1 MCRPWRR
8 RSVDAMRQALTT
20 RPTALMLGALAVAVA
35 GAAAAPAQATYA
47 GKNGPIAF
55 QRFTGGGEN
64 AEIFSITPR
73 GGRAHRLSAGPGAA
87 FNPDF
92 SPNGS
97 RLAFERRYGDDP
109 ARKPDAIFTVKS
121 SGGRATKISRGCTGQ
136 CLGDDGPAW
145 SPDGRQI
152 LFTRAF
158 GPIVHD
164 DAAEL
169 DLMVMNRDGS
179 GQRLIRRFGRIVD
192 GLEPGAEG
200 KAEFSPDGRQIAV
213 TLLTVGTSGHPNSSA
228 VYVMNADGSDLRP
241 ITPAKLHGGNA
252 DWSPNGKLL
261 VFHSNNYGPS
271 RSEIWVVKP
280 NGEGRRRL
288 RRPRRGGDN
297 QPVWS
302 PNGRQIAFGHGAVVH
317 RGGHVVDVV
326 FNLWTMRSNGSHA
339 HAITNP
345 VDKPKEVTPDWGSRR

>member
-1 MCRPWRR
+1 
-8 RSVDAMRQALTT
+8 
-20 RPTALMLGALAVAVA
+20 MLGALAVAVA

-47 GKNGPIAF
+47 GKNGPIGF
-55 QRFTGGGEN
+55 QRWTGAQEN
-64 AEIFSITPR
+64 AEMFSMSPR
-73 GGRAHRLSAGPGAA
+73 GGRPHRLTAGPGAA
-87 FNPDF
+87 FNPDY

-109 ARKPDAIFTVKS
+109 TRKPDAIFTVKS
-121 SGGRATKISRGCTGQ
+121 GGGRAAKISRGCTGQ
-136 CLGDDGPAW
+136 CLGDDGPSW

-158 GPIVHD
+158 GPIVKD
-164 DAAEL
+164 NAAEL

-213 TLLTVGTSGHPNSSA
+213 TLITQNADPRRSDSA
-228 VYVMNADGSDLRP
+228 VYLMNADGSDLRP

-261 VFHSNNYGPS
+261 VFHSNNYHFAG

-280 NGEGRRRL
+280 NGKGRRRL
-288 RRPRRGGDN
+288 RRLHIGRDY

-302 PNGRQIAFGHGAVVH
+302 PNGRQIAFGHDGPSVH
-317 RGGHVVDVV
+317 HGVPVGQ
-326 FNLWTMRSNGSHA
+326 NLYTMRSNGSHA
-339 HAITNP
+339 HAITDP
-345 VDKPKEVTPDWGSRR
+345 LDKPDELTPDWGSRR

>member
-1 MCRPWRR
+1 VP
-8 RSVDAMRQALTT
+8 VKTLV
-20 RPTALMLGALAVAVA
+20 LLGVAAAVG
-35 GAAAAPAQATYA
+35 GAAAAPADATYA

-55 QRFTGGGEN
+55 QRFTGAQED
-64 AEIFSITPR
+64 AEMFSMSPR
-73 GGRAHRLSAGPGAA
+73 GGRAHRLTAGSGAA

-109 ARKPDAIFTVKS
+109 TRKPDAIFAVKS
-121 SGGRATKISRGCTGQ
+121 GGGRATKISRGCTGQ

-164 DAAEL
+164 NAAEL

-192 GLEPGAEG
+192 GPDPGAEG

-213 TLLTVGTSGHPNSSA
+213 TLFTKGGDPRRSDSA
-228 VYVMNADGSDLRP
+228 VYLMNPDGSNLRP

-261 VFHSNNYGPS
+261 VFHSNNYHFAA

-280 NGEGRRRL
+280 NGKGLRRL
-288 RRPRRGGDN
+288 RRLHRGRDY

-302 PNGRQIAFGHGAVVH
+302 PNGRQIAFGHDGPG
-317 RGGHVVDVV
+317 RFV
-326 FNLWTMRSNGSHA
+326 FQNLWTMRSNGSHA
-339 HAITNP
+339 HAIT
-345 VDKPKEVTPDWGSRR
+345 KPGEPAEYAPDWGARR

>member
-1 MCRPWRR
+1 
-8 RSVDAMRQALTT
+8 
-20 RPTALMLGALAVAVA
+20 MLGALAAAVVGVVAS
-35 GAAAAPAQATYA
+35 PAQATYH

-55 QRFTGGGEN
+55 QRFTGGQED
-64 AEIFSITPR
+64 AEIFSMSPS
-73 GGRAHRLSAGPGAA
+73 GGRAHRLTTGPGAT

-97 RLAFERRYGDDP
+97 QLAFERRYGDDP
-109 ARKPDAIFTVKS
+109 TRKPDAIFTVKS
-121 SGGRATKISRGCTGQ
+121 SGGRATKISSGCTDQ

-145 SPDGRQI
+145 SPDGGQI

-179 GQRLIRRFGRIVD
+179 DQRLIRRFGPMVD
-192 GLEPGAEG
+192 GPDPGSEG
-200 KAEFSPDGRQIAV
+200 KAEFSPDGQKIAV
-213 TLLTVGTSGHPNSSA
+213 TLLTPGPGITGIAGSA
-228 VYVMNADGSDLRP
+228 VYVMNADGSDPHP

-261 VFHSNNYGPS
+261 VFHSNNYVIRS

-280 NGEGRRRL
+280 NGKGRRRL
-288 RRPRRGGDN
+288 RRLRRGRDY

-302 PNGRQIAFGHGAVVH
+302 PNGRQIAFGHDGPSVH
-317 RGGHVVDVV
+317 KGVPVLQ
-326 FNLWTMRSNGSHA
+326 NLWTMRSNGSHA

-345 VDKPKEVTPDWGSRR
+345 EDKPAEITPDWGSRR

>member
-1 MCRPWRR
+1 
-8 RSVDAMRQALTT
+8 
-20 RPTALMLGALAVAVA
+20 MLGALAAAVVGVVAS
-35 GAAAAPAQATYA
+35 PAQATYH

-55 QRFTGGGEN
+55 QRFTGGQED
-64 AEIFSITPR
+64 AEIFSMSPT
-73 GGRAHRLSAGPGAA
+73 GGRAHRLTAGPGAT

-97 RLAFERRYGDDP
+97 QLAFERRYGDDP
-109 ARKPDAIFTVKS
+109 TRKPDAIFTVKS
-121 SGGRATKISRGCTGQ
+121 SGGRATKISSGCTDQ

-179 GQRLIRRFGRIVD
+179 DQRLIRRFGPMVD
-192 GLEPGAEG
+192 GPDPGSEG
-200 KAEFSPDGRQIAV
+200 KAEFSPDGQKIAV
-213 TLLTVGTSGHPNSSA
+213 TLLTPGPGITGIAGSA
-228 VYVMNADGSDLRP
+228 VYVMNADGSDPHP

-261 VFHSNNYGPS
+261 VFHSNNYVIRS

-280 NGEGRRRL
+280 NGKGLRRVRRL
-288 RRPRRGGDN
+288 HLGRDY

-302 PNGRQIAFGHGAVVH
+302 PDGRQIAFGHDGPAVH
-317 RGGHVVDVV
+317 KGGHVLHPGP
-326 FNLWTMRSNGSHA
+326 NLWTMRSDGSHA

-345 VDKPKEVTPDWGSRR
+345 VDKPMEITPVWGSRR

>member
-1 MCRPWRR
+1 MCPPLGR

-20 RPTALMLGALAVAVA
+20 RNSVFMLGALAVAVA
-35 GAAAAPAQATYA
+35 GAAAPPAHATYA

-55 QRFTGGGEN
+55 QRFTGGQED
-64 AEIFSITPR
+64 AEIFSMSPTGR
-73 GGRAHRLSAGPGAA
+73 RAHRLTAGPGAI

-97 RLAFERRYGDDP
+97 QLAFERRYGDDP
-109 ARKPDAIFTVKS
+109 TRKPDAIFTVKS
-121 SGGRATKISRGCTGQ
+121 SGGRATKISSGCTGQ

-145 SPDGRQI
+145 SPDGGQI

-158 GPIVHD
+158 GPIVKD
-164 DAAEL
+164 AAAEL

-179 GQRLIRRFGRIVD
+179 GQRLIRRFAHVD
-192 GLEPGAEG
+192 GLAPGSEG
-200 KAEFSPDGRQIAV
+200 KAQFSPDGQQIAV
-213 TLLTVGTSGHPNSSA
+213 TLLGQGTDPRRSSSA
-228 VYVMNADGSDLRP
+228 VYLMNTDGSNLRP

-261 VFHSNNYGPS
+261 VFHSNNYTRA

-280 NGEGRRRL
+280 NGKGRRRL
-288 RRPRRGGDN
+288 RRSHLGRDY

-302 PNGRQIAFGHGAVVH
+302 PDGRQIAFGHDAPAVH
-317 RGGHVVDVV
+317 KGGHVLHPGP
-326 FNLWTMRSNGSHA
+326 NLWTMRSDGSHA

-345 VDKPKEVTPDWGSRR
+345 VDKPMEITPDWGAR

>member
-1 MCRPWRR
+1 
-8 RSVDAMRQALTT
+8 
-20 RPTALMLGALAVAVA
+20 MLGALAVAAAGVVA
-35 GAAAAPAQATYA
+35 SPAQATYR

-55 QRFTGGGEN
+55 QRFLGGEEH
-64 AEIFSITPR
+64 ARIFSMSPR
-73 GGRAHRLSAGPGAA
+73 GGRPHRLTTGPGAA
-87 FNPDF
+87 FNPDY

-97 RLAFERRYGDDP
+97 RLAFERRYGDGLT
-109 ARKPDAIFTVKS
+109 DAIFTVRS
-121 SGGRATKISRGCTGQ
+121 SGGRATKISSGCTGQ
-136 CLGDDGPAW
+136 CLGDAQPAW

-152 LFTRAF
+152 LFTRAL
-158 GPIVHD
+158 GPVVHD

-200 KAEFSPDGRQIAV
+200 KAQFSPDGRQIAM
-213 TLLTVGTSGHPNSSA
+213 TLLTQGADVHRSDSA
-228 VYVMNADGSDLRP
+228 VYVMNADGSNLRP
-241 ITPAKLHGGNA
+241 ITPAKLHGGNP

-261 VFHSNNYGPS
+261 VFHSNNYHFQG

-280 NGEGRRRL
+280 NGKGRRRL
-288 RRPRRGGDN
+288 RRLHRGRDY

-302 PNGRQIAFGHGAVVH
+302 PNGRQIAFGHDGPSVH
-317 RGGHVVDVV
+317 HGVPVGQ
-326 FNLWTMRSNGSHA
+326 NLYTMRSNGSHA

-345 VDKPKEVTPDWGSRR
+345 LDKPDELTPDWGSRR